1 MTVLINLIRA
11 LPCGFWCQ
19 LSSFILIVSIPIT
32 SWNTNYLMMMLMGFN
47 SWNKLFLIYL
57 FFVINLFI
65 LFVIGYL
72 IKTLLSA
79 TKRWTSIYISES
91 FFMISYSCEK
101 NIKKNREYVE
111 KLLQRVVKSPSI
123 DRICSPFVMFII
135 IIFSTIYILGVMDL
149 ISSFP

>member
-11 LPCGFWCQ
+11 SPCGFWCQLSPSLLPSGFWCQ

-47 SWNKLFLIYL
+47 SWNKLFLIL
-57 FFVINLFI
+57 FFFNK
-65 LFVIGYL
+65 FVYPIAIGYL

-79 TKRWTSIYISES
+79 TKRWTSIYISKS

-101 NIKKNREYVE
+101 NIKKKNREYVE
-111 KLLQRVVKSPSI
+111 KLLQQVVKSPSI
-123 DRICSPFVMFII
+123 DRICSPSVMFYYY
-135 IIFSTIYILGVMDL
+135 F
-149 ISSFP
+149 F